1 MSEVK
6 GFFSEPL
13 EPQRQPKNYDAWQAA
28 SLLVGLYGANAANY
42 ADDRRTRVRQS
53 GNWVATR
60 TWDLIAS
67 EIVHLLSAAPDCL

>member
-28 SLLVGLYGANAANY
+28 SLLVGLYGANAGDY
-42 ADDRRTRVRQS
+42 ADDRRYGCGRAVIGWRREL
-53 GNWVATR
+53 G
-60 TWDLIAS
+60 I
-67 EIVHLLSAAPDCL
+67 

>member
-28 SLLVGLYGANAANY
+28 SLLVGLYGNSAADYAN
-42 ADDRRTRVRQS
+42 DRRTRERQS
-53 GNWVATR
+53 GDWMATR
-60 TWDLIAS
+60 TWDLIVT
-67 EIVHLLSAAPDCL
+67 EIERMLLAAPN